1 MIHQYFEESRS
12 KWIKILA
19 WIGIAFILCFI
30 LNISLGSV
38 LIPIKDVFLFITGG
52 ETTKDSWDLILANF
66 RLPKALT
73 AIFVGSALGVSG
85 LQMQTLFRN
94 PLAGPYILG
103 ISSGA
108 GLGVALVI
116 FLGFYFGGVLSVTGI
131 GRSWLLVVSA
141 GLGSFLVLL
150 VIAVVAA
157 RIKDSVSLLI
167 IGLMFG
173 TASGALVSILQFF
186 SQAENIQAY
195 VLWSFGNLGS
205 LSWKELG
212 VFIPI
217 LGLGLIASVLLSKHL
232 NALLL
237 GENYARSL
245 GLNIKKTRLLIIINT
260 SILAGTVTAFCGP
273 IAFFGVAMPHLT
285 RMLFN
290 TSNHLLLTPILI
302 LFGATLMLLFDSI
315 SQLPGFGATLP
326 INAVTSLIGAPFV
339 IYLLIRKKNLGY
351 SFNG

>member
-1 MIHQYFEESRS
+1 MIDQYFEESKS
-12 KWIKILA
+12 KWIKILIV
-19 WIGIAFILCFI
+19 IGVISILCFLI
-30 LNISLGSV
+30 NIGLGSV
-38 LIPIKDVFLFITGG
+38 YIPFKNLFSFFIGEGTGK
-52 ETTKDSWDLILANF
+52 ESWDLILTNF
-66 RLPKALT
+66 RIPKALT
-73 AIFVGSALGVSG
+73 AIFVGSSLGVSG

-108 GLGVALVI
+108 GLGVALII
-116 FLGFYFGGVLSVTGI
+116 FLGFYFGGILNITGI
-131 GRSWLLVVSA
+131 GRSWLLVVAA
-141 GLGSFLVLL
+141 GLGSFSVLL
-150 VIAVVAA
+150 VIAVVAT

-195 VLWSFGNLGS
+195 VMWSFGNLGS
-205 LSWKELG
+205 LSWNELA

-217 LGLGLIASVLLSKHL
+217 ICLGLIGSMLLSKQL

-237 GENYARSL
+237 GENYASSL
-245 GLNIKKTRLLIIINT
+245 GLNMKQTRLLIILNT
-260 SILAGTVTAFCGP
+260 SILAGSVTAFCGP

-285 RMLFN
+285 RILFN

-302 LFGATLMLLFDSI
+302 LFGGTLMLVFDSI
-315 SQLPGFGATLP
+315 SQLPGLGATLP

-351 SFNG
+351 SFNS